1 MNWSGAVHNP
11 APARCDQTGIDLPEA
26 IMNSSITTFIA
37 TALVLFTL
45 GQALADPA
53 KEAAKHATGPWGTE
67 LPSLKR

>member
-11 APARCDQTGIDLPEA
+11 AAARCDHRRIDLPETS
-26 IMNSSITTFIA
+26 MSSSITNFIA

-53 KEAAKHATGPWGTE
+53 REAAHNPRGPWGTE
-67 LPSLKR
+67 LPELKR